1 MLWKGDFVEN
11 LNMIIVKHDLLSEK
25 KYEFIQIF
33 GGPAYYLDWM
43 WLTSYNLCETFN
55 FLYVSESA
63 EVSAVREQSAFNM

>member
-1 MLWKGDFVEN
+1 MLWKGDFDEN

-33 GGPAYYLDWM
+33 WGPACLLDWM
-43 WLTSYNLCETFN
+43 WLSYNLCETFN

-63 EVSAVREQSAFNM
+63 EVSVVREQSAFNM